1 MTPPVDLRPYLDE
14 LERFADGQMTPA
26 EQEAFE
32 LRLEADQGLQAAY
45 ELYEQITSDLRWV
58 AGHETLRHRLQG
70 LDMRLDQRQEALGR
84 MRRIQRR
91 QQRRWAVVAAAI
103 VLGLVGLWVV
113 LRPAAHDQQR
123 DFAHYYQPDPGLTEE
138 AAAASHRP
146 LLAEAMEQYRT
157 GHYPAA
163 LHALR
168 RVPTATMGQDTVLYY
183 TGVFLLRQN
192 QAAAA
197 RPYLKRVS
205 QMRDSN
211 LALKA
216 RYHLGMAYWLANQ
229 ASEARAHP
237 ARGSLRLHQPLP
249 QARPSG
255 PRRQGHPDLG
265 SAVAGQEGRKVWG
278 VGG

>member
-14 LERFADGQMTPA
+14 LERFADGQMTPE

-32 LRLEADQGLQAAY
+32 VRLEQDAGLAAAY
-45 ELYEQITSDLRWV
+45 EQYEQITSDLRWV

-70 LDMRLDQRQEALGR
+70 LDMRLDQRQEALTR
-84 MRRIQRR
+84 MRRRQRR
-91 QQRRWAVVAAAI
+91 QQRRWIFVVAG
-103 VLGLVGLWVV
+103 VLIAVAGLW
-113 LRPAAHDQQR
+113 LALRRPARDPQR
-123 DFAHYYQPDPGLTEE
+123 DWARYYVPDAGLPES
-138 AAAASHRP
+138 AALSSHRP

-168 RVPTATMGQDTVLYY
+168 RMPTDNMGQDTVLYY

-205 QMRDSN
+205 QMPGST
-211 LALKA
+211 LASKA
-216 RYHLGMAYWLANQ
+216 RYHLGMAYWMANQ
-229 ASEARAHP
+229 TSEARAALREVASDSINPYRKP
-237 ARGSLRLHQPLP
+237 ARQVLDAKVIQPADSS
-249 QARPSG
+249 Q
-255 PRRQGHPDLG
+255 
-265 SAVAGQEGRKVWG
+265 
-278 VGG
+278 